1 MCAGS
6 RRELSRPRA
15 LRWLTA
21 HPLLSLCLLAGL
33 LSFVGID
40 NEIWSPDEPRVAAM
54 GHTMWSTGSWALP
67 RLNGEPWLEKPP
79 LYWWSQTFVFELFG
93 RASAPLA
100 RLPSAIFAF
109 GTVLLTYA
117 LGRRYFAPEACF
129 LAGLILLTIS
139 EFATAAHWIVVD
151 NALFLSVTGTL
162 VCFAHAEGRR
172 GALRALLLAGMY
184 LFAAA
189 AFFSKGVIG
198 IGIPALGAL
207 VYLIWTG
214 RLRAFWGWHLL
225 WGGAFVL
232 ALAALWLRA
241 VWLEAGDAAL
251 ETFLVEHQLGRFF
264 SEQLDYGGGHRE
276 PFWYYL
282 LNGPGDWMPWT
293 PLALLAA
300 VSARRNWGATSDLR
314 RDGVRLCVAT
324 VVSVLVA
331 LSLSGTKRS
340 LYLLPVCPL
349 LALFVGNWMVSRAVR
364 SRWEERL
371 EAAWID
377 LMLAGVAVCAAAP
390 LLYVAGWPS
399 ILWGLAPLAA
409 GAILI
414 RVPRTGGR
422 EARLAS
428 ATVLTCLAVT
438 NLFVSLKPM
447 LDVSKS
453 YLPVAEDIARWIPSD
468 RPVSVVGGETVST
481 KTLGL
486 VNFYLERTVTPVRPD
501 QLQQLVD
508 ADGPVNVLVGDR
520 LRSDGYLRAVEDAG
534 VPFEILSER
543 IVDHRLVYRVLA
555 IGEKSGAAP
564 GTIGEREE

>member
-1 MCAGS
+1 VFASS

-15 LRWLTA
+15 LRWLTDR
-21 HPLLSLCLLAGL
+21 PLLSLCLLAGL
-33 LSFVGID
+33 LSFVGIG

-54 GHTMWSTGSWALP
+54 GRTMWSTGSWALP

-79 LYWWSQTFVFELFG
+79 LYWWSQTLVFELFG

-109 GTVLLTYA
+109 GTALLTYA

-139 EFATAAHWIVVD
+139 EFSLAAHWILVD

-162 VCFAHAEGRR
+162 VCFAYAEGRR
-172 GALRALLLAGMY
+172 GAVRALFLAGMY

-198 IGIPALGAL
+198 VGIPALGAL

-214 RLRAFWGWHLL
+214 RLRAFWGWHLV
-225 WGGAFVL
+225 WGGAFIV

-251 ETFLVEHQLGRFF
+251 ENFLVEQQLGRFF
-264 SEQLDYGGGHRE
+264 SDQLDYGGGHRE

-293 PLALLAA
+293 PFALLAA
-300 VSARRNWGATSDLR
+300 VSARRNWSATSDR
-314 RDGVRLCVAT
+314 QRDGIRFCVAT
-324 VVSVLVA
+324 VVSVLVV
-331 LSLSGTKRS
+331 LSLSGTKRG
-340 LYLLPVCPL
+340 LYLLPICPP
-349 LALFVGNWMVSRAVR
+349 LALFVGNWMVSRGRRA
-364 SRWEERL
+364 RWEERL
-371 EAAWID
+371 EGAWID
-377 LMLAGVAVCAAAP
+377 LLGVGVAACAAAP
-390 LLYVAGWPS
+390 LFYLAGWPS
-399 ILWGLAPLAA
+399 ILWGLALLAA
-409 GAILI
+409 GAYLVW
-414 RVPRTGGR
+414 VPRTAGR

-428 ATVLTCLAVT
+428 AAVLTCLAVT
-438 NLFVSLKPM
+438 NLFVCLKPM

-453 YLPVAEDIARWIPSD
+453 YLPVARDIARWIPPD
-468 RPVSVVGGETVST
+468 RPVYVVGRETVSS

-486 VNFYLERTVTPVRPD
+486 VNFYLERTVTPIRPD

-508 ADGPVNVLVGDR
+508 EGGPVNIVVGDR
-520 LRSDGYLRAVEDAG
+520 LGSGGYTSAVESTG

-555 IGEKSGAAP
+555 IGESRVAPAGSLGESG
-564 GTIGEREE
+564 G